1 MESVDVCM
9 HAPLIDL
16 DRVVLGEPGAA
27 NAVCRGYMLR
37 MSVRRIS
44 LLVVTAALLS
54 ATAGVAQAQDKTK
67 PIDFTVRSESSV
79 VSPGN
84 STVKWDARKGKWGL
98 TLNLEQPDARP
109 STLNDVQAGAYYRIT
124 PSLRV
129 GGAVALGEQEM
140 VPGPKKIS
148 PDEGQPRVR
157 LETAFKF

>member
-1 MESVDVCM
+1 M
-9 HAPLIDL
+9 APPLIDL
-16 DRVVLGEPGAA
+16 DRELSGEPEAA
-27 NAVCRGYMLR
+27 NAGCRGYMLR
-37 MSVRRIS
+37 MSVRFTS
-44 LLVVTAALLS
+44 LVATGVLLS
-54 ATAGVAQAQDKTK
+54 MAAGVAQAADPKGK
-67 PIDFTVRSESSV
+67 PIDFTVRSESSA
-79 VSPGN
+79 VSPG
-84 STVKWDARKGKWGL
+84 SSSVKWDARKGKWGL

-148 PDEGQPRVR
+148 PDDGQPRVR